1 MIPHAEAK
9 QLGAELAERYRQL
22 DEARAASV
30 KDGYAKARE
39 RAHPCARAILGLL
52 DHQYMPV
59 PPEFRTYRCRT
70 CGAET
75 EG

>member
-1 MIPHAEAK
+1 MIPQAEAK
-9 QLGAELAERYRQL
+9 QLGAALAERYRQL

-30 KDGYAKARE
+30 KDSYARARE
-39 RAHPCARAILGLL
+39 RAHPCARETLGIC
-52 DHQYMPV
+52 DHQYMPE
-59 PPEFRTYRCRT
+59 PPEFRTYRCRV